1 MATMTYRF
9 GAEDPRTPAG
19 RPRVAVF
26 GAGGATGQLAVRR
39 ALATG
44 HRVTACLAD
53 PEHLP
58 LAHESLR
65 LVRVDLLEPGSVWD
79 VLEGHDVVLC
89 LVGHKPE
96 ALQRRDAPARA
107 HPLAARATRVLL
119 EAMAE
124 AGVQR
129 LLVLGAAGVGESRG
143 TGRLGLGRWLR
154 WCLPEVMAD
163 KERQERLVRG
173 SGLRWTVLRPARLSH
188 APASGRIAFG
198 EDLPW
203 GLRSTPREDV
213 AALMVRLIDEPSAVG
228 KALTVVSPP

>member
-9 GAEDPRTPAG
+9 GPADQREPGG
-19 RPRVAVF
+19 RPRIAVF

-39 ALATG
+39 ALSAG

-58 LAHESLR
+58 LAHAGLR
-65 LVRVDLLEPGSVWD
+65 LVRADPLDPGSLWG
-79 VLEGHDVVLC
+79 VLEGHDAVLC

-96 ALQRRDAPARA
+96 LLQRRDRLPLA
-107 HPLAARATRVLL
+107 HPLAARATRALL
-119 EAMAE
+119 AAMAD

-163 KERQERLVRG
+163 KERQERLVRS
-173 SGLRWTVLRPARLSH
+173 SGLRWTVLRAGRLSH
-188 APASGRIAFG
+188 APASGHVVFG
-198 EDLPW
+198 EQLSW
-203 GLRSTPREDV
+203 GFRSTSREDV
-213 AALMVRLIDEPSAVG
+213 AALMVQLIDEPAVVG
-228 KALTVVSPP
+228 KALTVV